1 MLHLLI
7 DARGTMDF
15 VNDAGSF
22 FLAVNKNISSFFFNI
37 GNFRHYGSLCCFF
50 LACLDKY

>member
-22 FLAVNKNISSFFFNI
+22 FLAVNKNISSFFLISGISNI
-37 GNFRHYGSLCCFF
+37 MDHCVVFS
-50 LACLDKY
+50 